1 MPLNTTMVG
10 AQTSSFAHDVDAR
23 WVMAY
28 GAGLHD
34 LNPRYM
40 DTQGHEVVA
49 HPVFPVCLEWPVILA
64 SRQLRGFE
72 TVTPE
77 ERARGVHAAH
87 DLHIFR
93 QIRAGEQLHTR
104 ATVIGLQAIKP
115 GAAQTIR
122 LDTYDRQGE
131 LVCRTFQLGIS
142 RGVAVVGEPAWLE
155 QPPALPAPRQA
166 APSDA
171 EQAVG
176 DRLAIPVPAGLA
188 HTYTE
193 CARIWNPIHT
203 DRKVALAA
211 GLPDIILHG
220 TATLAL
226 AVTRLVDARL
236 GGDPGRVRRLGGR
249 FAAMVLMPSTL
260 ALQIDGQEDGVLF
273 FTLFTQDGQP
283 AISHGFLCF
292 DEGRG

>member
-10 AQTSSFAHDVDAR
+10 AQTPEFAHDVDAR

-40 DTQGHEVVA
+40 DTQGHDVVA

-87 DLHIFR
+87 DLHIVR
-93 QIRAGEQLHTR
+93 QIRAGERLRTQ

-122 LDTYDRQGE
+122 LDTFDARGE

-142 RGVAVVGEPAWLE
+142 RGVAVEGESAWLE
-155 QPPALPAPRQA
+155 HPPALPAPRQA
-166 APSDA
+166 VVSVA
-171 EQAVG
+171 EQG
-176 DRLAIPVPAGLA
+176 SGERLAIAVPAGLA

-226 AVTRLVDARL
+226 AVSRLVDTCL
-236 GGDPGRVRRLGGR
+236 GGDSGRVRRLGGR

-260 ALQIDGQEDGVLF
+260 SLEIHSQEDGVLF
-273 FTLFTQDGQP
+273 FSLLTPDGQP

-292 DEGRG
+292 DEGRR